1 MKSLFASIADH
12 IGPQGRC
19 IAIVGSGGKTSL
31 MVGLASHYALQGES
45 VLLTTTTKLR
55 KPASTD
61 YRCDHYYTSSAILSS
76 RPERYERIFYALEG
90 EHKALAP
97 PMEELRQLCERFS
110 VTLVEADGARGKD
123 LKIHSERDPVIPPFA
138 TATIALLSLSA
149 LGKRAG
155 DVCFGCEEEEAIVD
169 LPYLERYITHPEGPL
184 KGVTGRYI
192 LLCNQ
197 GEGVD
202 QTVIDQLKRTC
213 SHLPIIVGSVLR
225 DEIY

>member
-1 MKSLFASIADH
+1 
-12 IGPQGRC
+12 
-19 IAIVGSGGKTSL
+19 
-31 MVGLASHYALQGES
+31 
-45 VLLTTTTKLR
+45 
-55 KPASTD
+55 
-61 YRCDHYYTSSAILSS
+61 
-76 RPERYERIFYALEG
+76 
-90 EHKALAP
+90 
-97 PMEELRQLCERFS
+97 
-110 VTLVEADGARGKD
+110 RGKD

-169 LPYLERYITHPEGPL
+169 LPYLERYITHPDGPL
-184 KGVTGRYI
+184 KGVTERYI

-202 QTVIDQLKRTC
+202 QEVINQLKRAYR
-213 SHLPIIVGSVLR
+213 HLPIIFGSVLR